1 MEKEVEVEIS
11 VKGKKI
17 KIRGSN
23 LKTILS
29 QLDDEVTKSVENILA
44 KLEPVKSQINSNS
57 LQALIKEL
65 KPKSFYDKILTCIYY
80 LHTQG
85 TKTFNQNDIREAF
98 VEALFPLPKN
108 IVDLLNKL
116 QKKGFLA
123 EHTEKKDG
131 LKSWYITQE
140 GLDYVQKG
148 FEEVVK

>member
-1 MEKEVEVEIS
+1 MANEVEVEVS
-11 VKGKKI
+11 VKGQKI
-17 KIRGSN
+17 KIRGSS
-23 LKTILS
+23 LKMILS
-29 QLDDEVTKSVENILA
+29 QLDGEVTKYVENILA
-44 KLEPVKSQINSNS
+44 KLEPVKSYIDADS

-80 LHTQG
+80 LN
-85 TKTFNQNDIREAF
+85 TKNVKVFNQNDLREAF

-116 QKKGFLA
+116 QEKGFVA
-123 EHTEKKDG
+123 EYTEKKAG

-148 FEEVVK
+148 FEQGD